1 MRTVLLQR
9 RGRILT
15 PFSVEDLEAV
25 KNFRENE
32 PLIAKISGRKRPRS
46 YQQLKWIHSILTITA
61 ANTEDPEWNT
71 LEKAKFSVKVKIR
84 FVKNIRTVNG
94 ATFLDLRSF
103 GYDDLDDPEE
113 ANQVFNDVKAAC
125 AEHLGCD
132 PEELAAQAK
141 KESEL
146 HFKIGANG

>member
-1 MRTVLLQR
+1 MKTVLLQR

-25 KNFRENE
+25 KSFRENE

-61 ANTEDPEWNT
+61 ANTEDPGWNT
-71 LEKAKFSVKVKIR
+71 LARAKFTVKRLIR
-84 FVKNIRTVNG
+84 FVKNEITVDG
-94 ATFLDLRSF
+94 HTYSEMRSF

-113 ANQVFNDVKAAC
+113 ANQVFNDVKMAC

-141 KESEL
+141 EEGEL
-146 HFKIGANG
+146 HFKIGATE